1 MAVTSE
7 NIDDVCKC
15 VAWLGDEAVAISGH
29 TAIIHHTINPK
40 YLVYYLHSTMF
51 YKQKTKL
58 AHGTK
63 VIEVTPDKLLDIT
76 LPVPPLEVQSEIV
89 RILDNFTELT
99 ARKKQYEYYRN
110 KLLSFSVLNKSGG
123 GNIV

>member
-1 MAVTSE
+1 
-7 NIDDVCKC
+7 
-15 VAWLGDEAVAISGH
+15 
-29 TAIIHHTINPK
+29 
-40 YLVYYLHSTMF
+40 MF

-89 RILDNFTELT
+89 RILDNFTE
-99 ARKKQYEYYRN
+99 AY
-110 KLLSFSVLNKSGG
+110 SGAYSG
-123 GNIV
+123 AYSEKETV

>member
-1 MAVTSE
+1 
-7 NIDDVCKC
+7 
-15 VAWLGDEAVAISGH
+15 
-29 TAIIHHTINPK
+29 
-40 YLVYYLHSTMF
+40 MF

-99 ARKKQYEYYRN
+99 AELTARKKQYEYHRN

>member
-1 MAVTSE
+1 
-7 NIDDVCKC
+7 
-15 VAWLGDEAVAISGH
+15 
-29 TAIIHHTINPK
+29 
-40 YLVYYLHSTMF
+40 MF

-99 ARKKQYEYYRN
+99 AELTARKKQYEYYRN

-123 GNIV
+123 G

>member
-1 MAVTSE
+1 
-7 NIDDVCKC
+7 
-15 VAWLGDEAVAISGH
+15 
-29 TAIIHHTINPK
+29 
-40 YLVYYLHSTMF
+40 MF

-99 ARKKQYEYYRN
+99 AELTARKKQYEYYRN

-123 GNIV
+123 GGNIV